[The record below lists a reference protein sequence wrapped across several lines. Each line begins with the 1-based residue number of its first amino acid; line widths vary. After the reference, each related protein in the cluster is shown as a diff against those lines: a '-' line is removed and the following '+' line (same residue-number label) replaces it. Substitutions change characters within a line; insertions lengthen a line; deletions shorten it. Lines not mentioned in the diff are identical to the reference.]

1 MNKEDMLHMLKSY
14 SSMSKH
20 EYGRRPK
27 LDIAIEWLLKEYDRL
42 TKENLA
48 LGKGQHTLMM
58 SRRKWKHKYYKVKKE
73 NKNLLKGEKHD

>member
-42 TKENLA
+42 TKENLN
-48 LGKGQHTLMM
+48 L
-58 SRRKWKHKYYKVKKE
+58 RKE
-73 NKNLLKGEKHD
+73 NKND

>member
-42 TKENLA
+42 
-48 LGKGQHTLMM
+48 
-58 SRRKWKHKYYKVKKE
+58 SKE
-73 NKNLLKGEKHD
+73 NKNLTKGEKDD

>member
-42 TKENLA
+42 ARENLD
-48 LGKGQHTLMM
+48 L
-58 SRRKWKHKYYKVKKE
+58 RKE
-73 NKNLLKGEKHD
+73 NKND